1 MGGAWLGAL
10 SFPNES
16 RPTVPGL
23 LGGAV
28 VCGPACGSTGVAAC
42 AGEVGMLT
50 GGIGTSVTGGGEPGA
65 ADVVPGAAGA

>member
-1 MGGAWLGAL
+1 LGAL
-10 SFPNES
+10 SFPSES

-23 LGGAV
+23 LGAAV
-28 VCGPACGSTGVAAC
+28 VCPLTCGSTGVAAC
-42 AGEVGMLT
+42 EGGIGMLT